1 LIKLTTYITN
11 IITNIIT
18 NMANITNITNMANT
32 QEKNMSKLAEIRK
45 RLLEQESKNK
55 GGSSGGYSD
64 NTIYPFW
71 NIAEGTTA
79 TLRFLPDGD
88 DDNIYFWR
96 ERQMIKIPFSGVK
109 GGDETRKVMVTVPC
123 VEMWNEKCPIHDEIR
138 PWFKD
143 PSMEDMARTYWKK
156 RSYLFQGFAVDSG
169 LQEENVP
176 ENPIRRFIMGPE
188 IFNII
193 KAALMDPDFDEIP
206 TDYEGGTDFRVTKT
220 QKGQYASYATSNW
233 ARRSRSLTQEERDA
247 IAEFGL
253 FNLNDFLPKKPG
265 SEELE
270 AIFAMFEDSVDG
282 QLYDPD
288 KFANFYKPAG
298 LNLDSNPTGDSGTS
312 KSEPA
317 KEPVK
322 ESLKDEAEDEPEV
335 NSSDEGKS
343 AQDIL
348 AAIRNRKPA

>member
-1 LIKLTTYITN
+1 
-11 IITNIIT
+11 
-18 NMANITNITNMANT
+18 
-32 QEKNMSKLAEIRK
+32 MSKLAEIRK
-45 RLLEQESKNK
+45 RLLEQENKNK
-55 GGSSGGYSD
+55 GGSGGYSD

-71 NIAEGTTA
+71 NIAEGTA
-79 TLRFLPDGD
+79 AALRFLPDGD
-88 DDNIYFWR
+88 DNNIYFWR

-109 GGDETRKVMVTVPC
+109 GMDETKNVTVTVPC
-123 VEMWNEKCPIHDEIR
+123 MEMWNEKCPIHDEIR

-156 RSYLFQGFAVDSG
+156 RSYLFQGFVVDSS

-176 ENPIRRFIMGPE
+176 ENPIRRFIVGPE

-247 IAEFGL
+247 ITEFGL
-253 FNLNDFLPKKPG
+253 FDLNDFLPKKPG

-298 LNLDSNPTGDSGTS
+298 LNLDGESSKDSGTA
-312 KSEPA
+312 KSEPKKA
-317 KEPVK
+317 PVK
-322 ESLKDEAEDEPEV
+322 APVKDEAEDESEV
-335 NSSDEGKS
+335 NSSEDNSSGEGKS

-348 AAIRNRKPA
+348 AAIRNRKTA